1 MPRPDEKLESNQRW
15 LKRLARR
22 MARSPASAEDLVQ
35 ETYLTAL
42 SKPPPD
48 GPMRPW
54 LHGVMRKLAWGEV
67 RSGRRRAQREE
78 CFQLTGASVAE
89 PDPLLA
95 YGIDRARL
103 RSLVEGLPEP
113 FRSTVEQRF
122 VEGLSCV
129 EIADAAGVP
138 AGTVRWRQSRALELL
153 RAELERPRRRARRGL
168 LWLPLVGLER
178 AMAAGP
184 RVLGVSGRARTGL
197 ALVGIALVVALAS
210 LAGGDAPAS
219 RVPAAEARKS
229 GMSLEASAA
238 AGKIEQ
244 DTLEPAVVATPVSS
258 SRRGA
263 PGDAIAGARRARR
276 DRASRSRSSRAGS
289 GAAPDRLARD
299 LYDCTEADGD
309 VRCVREPVAD
319 DPLAGP
325 VCIILDRSLGALA
338 RARSAAPGRSIDEA
352 AFLRAA
358 RLANLFLAAELG
370 CALSP
375 EPEREERHGGGATGR
390 TPQAGPPEREPSCQ
404 TEEDDS
410 GRSCTTCTDA
420 LGAATTVCAPVDC
433 EASTR
438 TDGSPCTVCTDADG
452 QTESDCELE
461 SEPEPESESGGC
473 ESVLR
478 DVDLFA
484 GEILPILTGD
494 LDLNDP
500 EGAPAF
506 GCTRGPCHAS
516 PGSSALY
523 LDPADTPDNNLE
535 RFACFV
541 DLARPQDSQ
550 ILICPMNDERCAT
563 WPHPGDD
570 HFSGPDDLN
579 YQRILTFIQSAG
591 L

>member
-67 RSGRRRAQREE
+67 RSGRRRAHREE
-78 CFQLTGASVAE
+78 CFQLTGASVVE

-210 LAGGDAPAS
+210 LTGGDAPVS
-219 RVPAAEARKS
+219 RVPAAEARS
-229 GMSLEASAA
+229 NGISLEASAA
-238 AGKIEQ
+238 AAEPE
-244 DTLEPAVVATPVSS
+244 DRTLEPAVVATLVSAPL
-258 SRRGA
+258 RGG
-263 PGDAIAGARRARR
+263 PGEAIADSRLRR
-276 DRASRSRSSRAGS
+276 DRASRSRATRAGLE
-289 GAAPDRLARD
+289 AAPDRLARD
-299 LYDCTEADGD
+299 LYDCIEADGD

-319 DPLAGP
+319 DPVAGP
-325 VCIILDRSLGALA
+325 VCIILDRSLAALA

-358 RLANLFLAAELG
+358 RLANLLLAAELG

-375 EPEREERHGGGATGR
+375 EPEREERRGGGAGR
-390 TPQAGPPEREPSCQ
+390 TPETEPPPEPEPSCQ
-404 TEEDDS
+404 TEEDDN
-410 GRSCTTCTDA
+410 GRSCTTCTDSI
-420 LGAATTVCAPVDC
+420 GAATTVCAPVDC

-452 QTESDCELE
+452 ETESDCEL
-461 SEPEPESESGGC
+461 EPEPESESGGC

-500 EGAPAF
+500 EGSPSF
-506 GCTRGPCHAS
+506 GCSRGPCHAT

-523 LDPADTPDNNLE
+523 LDPADTPENNLE

-541 DLARPQDSQ
+541 DLARPEDSQ
-550 ILICPMNDERCAT
+550 ILICPMDDERCAT
-563 WPHPGDD
+563 SPHPGGD
-570 HFSGPDDLN
+570 HFTGPDDLN
-579 YQRILTFIQSAG
+579 YQRILTFIQAAA